1 VWIAAAKDDPRKK
14 GRELYVPRIPVDSTS
29 AQLCAVAGLERW
41 LEAVGTAGPIFRT
54 FDLRGRLTETR
65 LDRGTSPGSFDGA
78 RLIQA
83 LKATSPGIHCDVG
96 L

>member
-1 VWIAAAKDDPRKK
+1 MWIATAKDDPRKK
-14 GRELYVPRIPVDSTS
+14 GRELYVPRIPVDSPS